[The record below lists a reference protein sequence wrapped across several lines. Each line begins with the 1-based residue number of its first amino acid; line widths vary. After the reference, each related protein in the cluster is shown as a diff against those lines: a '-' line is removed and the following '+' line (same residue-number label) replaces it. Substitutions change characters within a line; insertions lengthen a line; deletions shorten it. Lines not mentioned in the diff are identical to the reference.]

1 MGGFKR
7 FVTVVFAI
15 AGLLC
20 LAALALPWYGPLTRE
35 TSVLLSIDW
44 YYLVVEV
51 LAGITMIG
59 LVVCLIVA
67 IASHKD
73 EAVVVSKL
81 DGGHITVTC
90 DAIASTAAHIV
101 ENNSS
106 CTVDD
111 VDVKT
116 KRKGHVK
123 VRLRLAPYTASD
135 VYDGGSA
142 LHAQLMSGLGALCG
156 DTLDGVSIEFTEPQT
171 TDDSVGYIPSS
182 EVTTTPVV
190 SSPAGDDAETTTT
203 DSYEEG

>member
-7 FVTVVFAI
+7 FLMVVFAI

-20 LAALALPWYGPLTRE
+20 LAALALPWFGPLTRE

-44 YYLVVEV
+44 YYLVVEI
-51 LAGITMIG
+51 LACVTGIG
-59 LVVCLIVA
+59 LIVTLVVA
-67 IASHKD
+67 IAAHKD

-81 DGGHITVTC
+81 DGGHITVTT

-116 KRKGHVK
+116 KRGGHVK
-123 VRLRLAPYTASD
+123 VRMRLVPYTTSD
-135 VYDGGSA
+135 VYDGGEA

-156 DTLDGVSIEFTEPQT
+156 TTLDGVSIEFLEPQT
-171 TDDSVGYIPSS
+171 ADDAIGYMPSS
-182 EVTTTPVV
+182 EVTTSVPS
-190 SSPAGDDAETTTT
+190 SSPVEDDSITSTTGN
-203 DSYEEG
+203 EES